1 MTIAF
6 WCVLGAILLPYA
18 FTSYAK
24 IAGRVGAKKN
34 ANPRVWLDKLEG
46 PAQRANWAQQN
57 SFEIHPAFA
66 AAVIIAQFIG
76 TAPQA
81 TLDQLAI
88 AFLVSRVVYGACYMM
103 NWATLRTL
111 VWASG
116 LVIIASFFVVSA

>member
-6 WCVLGAILLPYA
+6 WCVLGAIILPYA
-18 FTSYAK
+18 FTGYAK
-24 IAGRVGAKKN
+24 VFGRLGLKKN
-34 ANPRVWLDKLEG
+34 ANPREWLAKLEG

-57 SFEIHPAFA
+57 SFEIHPAFY

-88 AFLVSRVVYGACYMM
+88 AFLVSRVVYGICYIK

-111 VWASG
+111 VWMTG
-116 LVIIASFFVVSA
+116 LALIIGFFVVSA